1 MDDGND
7 IVMYELS
14 PPGRRLVVPVIPADV
29 PAEGP
34 CAACGT
40 CSGLFLR
47 RVIGRR
53 DATVCLNAEAC
64 RDRIT
69 LRVLD
74 GPL

>member
-1 MDDGND
+1 MDGD

-14 PPGRRLVVPVIPADV
+14 PPGRRLVIPVIPHDV

-34 CAACGT
+34 CSLCGT
-40 CSGLFLR
+40 CAGLFMHKL
-47 RVIGRR
+47 IGRR
-53 DATVCLNAEAC
+53 DATVCLDADAC

-74 GPL
+74 GEL